1 MVYLHA
7 SSHLFHKCC
16 TINLKE
22 SSFLNLPFRAQHDI
36 RPHSKKILVLGLF
49 KIKCV
54 HIKSKKLT
62 KEIPYKTKLY
72 RFVLLCYIRNRRQ
85 QSHVLFSLRKFFRL
99 KTVNEIFFFNN
110 PLQWYVKKCFK
121 QTNFNIRES
130 FLRHL

>member
-36 RPHSKKILVLGLF
+36 RPHSKKILDLGLF

-54 HIKSKKLT
+54 HIKSKKLARIERYHIKRNCT
-62 KEIPYKTKLY
+62 DLFCCVTFGIVVNSLTCLSVYEGFSGGKL
-72 RFVLLCYIRNRRQ
+72 LMKYI
-85 QSHVLFSLRKFFRL
+85 
-99 KTVNEIFFFNN
+99 FFNN
-110 PLQWYVKKCFK
+110 PLQ
-121 QTNFNIRES
+121 
-130 FLRHL
+130 